1 MNSPSILACGLLSR
15 VAIQQSF
22 QAGFSN
28 QGEAMQTLIGG
39 FRTLYAAIEAR
50 YSDETAERFVIA
62 YTCEQSLRKLLAA
75 PSIVAS
81 GLSYP

>member
-1 MNSPSILACGLLSR
+1 
-15 VAIQQSF
+15 
-22 QAGFSN
+22 
-28 QGEAMQTLIGG
+28 MQTLIGG